1 MRFFVWEHGGCCALW
16 PRRVSAS
23 LSRPE
28 EHARF
33 RFQPWPAEWK
43 AVPRSQ
49 GLVRPR
55 SDDLFVISFRREF
68 LVH

>member
-1 MRFFVWEHGGCCALW
+1 MGFYVWEYGGCCVPW
-16 PRRVSAS
+16 PRRVSTY

-28 EHARF
+28 EHAWF
-33 RFQPWPAEWK
+33 RLQPWSAEWK

-55 SDDLFVISFRREF
+55 SDDLFVSSFRSEF